1 MLENRYMAHAQVE
14 IPAPGETLRL
24 MAVHAHPDDESS
36 KGAASTAMYV
46 AQGVEV
52 TVVTCT
58 GGERGDIL
66 NKNFDLGDRDIS
78 QVRRDEMAN
87 AAQILGVQHF
97 WLGFI
102 DSGFPEG
109 DPKPPVPSDSFAA
122 QPLDE
127 AAMELVNLVRKYRPH
142 VITTYDENGGYPH
155 PDHIRT
161 HEVSIR
167 AFELAADESVVTD
180 EPAWA
185 VAKLYYHHTFTRARV
200 LALHEACLSAGIES
214 PYQDWIQG
222 WDEDL
227 TSHRITT
234 RVDASDYFHIRDA
247 ALRAH
252 ATQIDPDTWF
262 GIPLEIQKEV
272 WPTEDFELALSRI
285 GKSETETDLFT
296 GLRS

>member
-1 MLENRYMAHAQVE
+1 MAHAQVE

-66 NKNFDLGDRDIS
+66 NKNFDLAGRDIS
-78 QVRRDEMAN
+78 QVRRNEMAN

-127 AAMELVNLVRKYRPH
+127 AAMELVNLVRKNRPH

-161 HEVSIR
+161 HEVTVR
-167 AFELAADESVVTD
+167 AYELAADESVVTD
-180 EPAWA
+180 DPAWA

-200 LALHEACLSAGIES
+200 LALHEACVSAGIES

-234 RVDASDYFHIRDA
+234 RVDASDYFDIRDA

-262 GIPLEIQKEV
+262 GIPLDIQKEV

-285 GKSETETDLFT
+285 GKSEAEADLFA
-296 GLRS
+296 GLRN